1 MARIVSDFL
10 ENSLVRQVDKTNVVI
25 DLVRDIDDL
34 NEAFQLRR
42 QAFVKGKNVPEY
54 MEFDGN
60 DFTSSHLLLRVDGKA
75 AGTLRIRYF
84 KDFAKMER
92 LCIASDF
99 RGLGLPRYLLDYT
112 EDYLAHK
119 GYTYFFSYILKEL
132 KTYWLAR
139 GFELQGN
146 GQEVHE
152 ANLTLLP
159 VIYPFKKVIA
169 HHQNNIDLLAK
180 EGCIKAY

>member
-1 MARIVSDFL
+1 MAQLSLPFFK
-10 ENSLVRQVDKTNVVI
+10 NSPKQEVNTGHIVI
-25 DLVRDIDDL
+25 DLVRNFNDL
-34 NEAFQLRR
+34 DAAFQLRR
-42 QAFVKGKNVPEY
+42 QAFVKGKNIPEE

-60 DFTSSHLLLRVDGKA
+60 DFTSSHLLLRVDGNA

-84 KDFAKMER
+84 KDLAKMER
-92 LCIASDF
+92 LCVDSRF
-99 RGLGLPRYLLDYT
+99 RGQGLPKYMLDYT

-139 GFELQGN
+139 GFELQDN
-146 GQEVHE
+146 AQEVHE

-159 VIYPFKKVIA
+159 VIYPFKKVVA
-169 HHQNNIDLLAK
+169 HHKNSIDLLAK
-180 EGCIKAY
+180 EGFAKTY